1 MANVIG
7 YRGQPVWSNVFTSN
21 PLQSVPASTV
31 VRLYDYEV
39 EAALAASGY
48 GAWDNL
54 TLGEKRQVARIAL
67 AWRTDDESFLQLQAL
82 EANDPRF
89 NQFEIIFT

>member
-21 PLQSVPASTV
+21 PLLSVPAGTV
-31 VRLYDYEV
+31 VRLYDFEV
-39 EAALAASGY
+39 EAATAAAGY
-48 GAWDNL
+48 GPWDQL
-54 TLGEKRQVARIAL
+54 TLGERRQVARIAL

-82 EANDPRF
+82 ESNDPRF
-89 NQFEIIFT
+89 NQFEIVCT